1 MRARGLRIS
10 LADVRR
16 AVLRE
21 KLASTTATRWV
32 AAEGMASDP
41 GVRCTLRPVP
51 SAAAKPRFH
60 SCLVGIVRYIA
71 LDALTKYEGKFVSRF
86 SGLVN
91 EVGGTSSRL
100 FCCLRGNDPEVS
112 V

>member
-1 MRARGLRIS
+1 MQARGLRIS
-10 LADVRR
+10 LADVRH
-16 AVLRE
+16 AALRE
-21 KLASTTATRWV
+21 KLASMTATLWA

-60 SCLVGIVRYIA
+60 SCRVGIVRYIA
-71 LDALTKYEGKFVSRF
+71 LDALTRYEGKFVSRF
-86 SGLVN
+86 SGLAY

-100 FCCLRGNDPEVS
+100 FYCLRGNYPEVS